1 MAKKKKDYKL
11 PDYLPSKEENE
22 AYIYCV
28 RNNIRISPLGI
39 NGQPGKWKIGVN
51 VGPYAKGEKINIA
64 PHIYDKDTIA
74 TSYYEMCKYYYDK
87 RTR

>member
-11 PDYLPSKEENE
+11 PDYLPSKEEND

-39 NGQPGKWKIGVN
+39 NGELK
-51 VGPYAKGEKINIA
+51 
-64 PHIYDKDTIA
+64 
-74 TSYYEMCKYYYDK
+74 
-87 RTR
+87 

>member
-11 PDYLPSKEENE
+11 PDYLPSKEEND

-39 NGQPGKWKIGVN
+39 NGELGKWKIGIN
-51 VGPYAKGEKINIA
+51 VGPYVKGEKINFA
-64 PHIYDKDTIA
+64 PSIYDEDTIWP
-74 TSYYEMCKYYYDK
+74 SYYEMCKYYYDK